1 MCQVRAKIDGVGE
14 RARHRALVTAPFRG
28 EGLTTLEGLAD
39 VVLDPWIDHTPL
51 RLLDGEKLAA
61 MVQEVDADL
70 LIVES
75 DFVSGPVLDLPLV
88 AIGSCRG
95 DPNNV
100 DIAAATERRIPVLR
114 APGRNADAV
123 AEITVALLY
132 AVNRGLVQADR
143 DVRAGEVYRDGTI
156 PYQRFR
162 AWELNGRTAGLVG
175 LGAVGRAVK
184 WRLEGL
190 GMRVVAF
197 DPYAPDATY
206 SLDELLSE
214 ADVVSLHAAVTPET
228 AGLIGT
234 DQFARMKDGAI
245 FINSARAQ
253 LHDTDALVDALRS
266 GRLAGA
272 GLDHFVGENLRVDHP
287 LCAMQNVVLTPH
299 IGGATY
305 DTEANHSRLIADG
318 IATLLAGGRPDNL
331 VNPEVLDG

>member
-1 MCQVRAKIDGVGE
+1 MTD
-14 RARHRALVTAPFRG
+14 RHRALVTAPFRG
-28 EGLTTLEGLAD
+28 EGLATLEGVAD
-39 VVLDPWIDHTPL
+39 VVLDPWIDHIPL

-61 MVQEVDADL
+61 MVQEVEADL

-75 DFVSGPVLDLPLV
+75 DFVSGAVLDLPLL

-100 DIAAATERRIPVLR
+100 DVAAATERGIPVLR

-123 AEITVALLY
+123 AEMTIALLY

-143 DVRAGEVYRDGTI
+143 DVRAGEVFRDGTI

-162 AWELNGRTAGLVG
+162 AWELAGRTAGLVG
-175 LGAVGRAVK
+175 LGAVGRAAK

-190 GMRVVAF
+190 GMKVIAF
-197 DPYAPDATY
+197 DPYAPDATH
-206 SLDELLSE
+206 SLDDLIAE

-228 AGLIGT
+228 AGMIGA
-234 DQFARMKDGAI
+234 DQFGAMKDGAI

-253 LHDTDALVDALRS
+253 LHDTDALVAALES

-272 GLDHFVGENLRVDHP
+272 GLDHFVGESLPVDHP

-305 DTEANHSRLIADG
+305 DTEATHSRLIADG
-318 IATLLAGGRPDNL
+318 IVTLLDGGRPDNL